1 MKATTAEHGHETE
14 TAEEN
19 GRADKPGVGDLRQ
32 QLTMRPLAAATAWSS
47 PLLPGRGADDRSS
60 RPAGAVVAYVP
71 RDTGF
76 AVAGE
81 TEPAVARPRD
91 DVDVGEATSHVV
103 ASDGATRT
111 TTRAARRAL
120 HAEAVAL
127 ITREYATDLRLADVA
142 RRIGA
147 STRALQRA
155 FAEHGELSFSQEL
168 RATRLNV
175 AAQLLRTTNLPVGAI
190 ARRVGYHAHPPFT
203 KAFRRHHGTSPRTH
217 RAESRVP

>member
-1 MKATTAEHGHETE
+1 LKATTAEHGQETE
-14 TAEEN
+14 AAEED
-19 GRADKPGVGDLRQ
+19 GRADKPRVGDLRGQ
-32 QLTMRPLAAATAWSS
+32 FTMRRPPAAGTARSS

-60 RPAGAVVAYVP
+60 RPARAVAAYVP

-76 AVAGE
+76 VVAE
-81 TEPAVARPRD
+81 TEPAVASPRD
-91 DVDVGEATSHVV
+91 DVGVRDTTSDGL
-103 ASDGATRT
+103 AYEGATRT

-120 HAEAVAL
+120 HGEAVAL
-127 ITREYATDLRLADVA
+127 IAREYATDLRLADVA

-155 FAEHGELSFSQEL
+155 FADHGELSFSQEL
-168 RATRLNV
+168 RATRLNA

-190 ARRVGYHAHPPFT
+190 ASRVGYHAHPPFT